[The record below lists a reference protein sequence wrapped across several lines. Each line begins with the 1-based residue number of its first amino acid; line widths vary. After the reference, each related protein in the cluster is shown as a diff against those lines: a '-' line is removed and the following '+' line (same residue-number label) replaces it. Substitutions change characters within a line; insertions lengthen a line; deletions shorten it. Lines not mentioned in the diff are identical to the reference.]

1 MRVTILGEAE
11 VLQRL
16 FFFFFGNIPLNRGSY
31 SYWTKSYFQN
41 NQDSFNQSVLSQG
54 ENVIVQYSKLPM

>member
-1 MRVTILGEAE
+1 MKSQA
-11 VLQRL
+11 
-16 FFFFFGNIPLNRGSY
+16 NY

-41 NQDSFNQSVLSQG
+41 NQDSFNQSVLSQE